1 MLTEA
6 TIIVKQILIKD
17 NQNSTQGDLCLLTL
31 RTDSLSCLNEESSKI
46 AKQTITHQC
55 HNL

>member
-6 TIIVKQILIKD
+6 TVIVKQILIKD